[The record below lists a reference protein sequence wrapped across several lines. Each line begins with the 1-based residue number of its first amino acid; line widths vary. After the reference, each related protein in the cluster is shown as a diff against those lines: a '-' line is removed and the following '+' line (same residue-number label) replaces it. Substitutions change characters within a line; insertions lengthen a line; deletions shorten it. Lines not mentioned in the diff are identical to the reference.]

1 MSALHSLL
9 DFILHIDNYLFVL
22 IQDYGMWIY
31 GILFLIIFV
40 ETGLVFMP
48 LLPGDS
54 LLFAAGSFCAGV
66 QIDNEIAQLNLFVV
80 LALLIIAAIL
90 GDALNFW
97 IGQKYG
103 RKLAQLK
110 IGKYALLKEKHLQQT
125 QDFFEKHGSK
135 TIIIARFVPIVRTFA
150 PFTAGLA
157 NMRYNVFLKYNVV
170 GGISWVLGLTLLGYF
185 FGNLTIVRQNFETV
199 IFGII
204 GLSLLPMLIAIAKE
218 KLAKRWNA
226 EIQSANTF
234 CKFLSGTAQFERRF
248 PKF

>member
-1 MSALHSLL
+1 MSALYSLL
-9 DFILHIDNYLFVL
+9 DFILHIDNYLFLL
-22 IQDYGMWIY
+22 IQDYGIWVY
-31 GILFLIIFV
+31 GILFLIVFV

-66 QIDNEIAQLNLFVV
+66 QIDNELAQLNLLVV
-80 LALLIIAAIL
+80 LLLLIIAAIL

-157 NMRYNVFLKYNVV
+157 HMRYNVFLKYNVV

-185 FGNLTIVRQNFETV
+185 FGNLTIVRENFETV

-204 GLSLLPMLIAIAKE
+204 GLSLLPMLIAIVKE
-218 KLAKRWNA
+218 KIAKR
-226 EIQSANTF
+226 
-234 CKFLSGTAQFERRF
+234 
-248 PKF
+248 

>member
-1 MSALHSLL
+1 MSALTSLL

-22 IQDYGMWIY
+22 IQDYGTWVY

-66 QIDNEIAQLNLFVV
+66 QIDGELAQLNLVVV
-80 LALLIIAAIL
+80 LSLLIIAAIL

-103 RKLAQLK
+103 QKLALIK

-125 QDFFEKHGSK
+125 HDFFEKHGSK

-157 NMRYNVFLKYNVV
+157 NMRYPVFLKYNVV
-170 GGISWVLGLTLLGYF
+170 GGIGWVLGLTLLGYF
-185 FGNLTIVRQNFETV
+185 FGNLTIVRENFETV

-204 GLSLLPMLIAIAKE
+204 GLSLLPMFIAILKE
-218 KLAKRWNA
+218 RLTKH
-226 EIQSANTF
+226 
-234 CKFLSGTAQFERRF
+234 
-248 PKF
+248 

>member
-1 MSALHSLL
+1 MNALYQLL
-9 DFILHIDNYLFVL
+9 DFILHIDNYLFLL
-22 IQDYGMWIY
+22 IQDYGNWIY
-31 GILFLIIFV
+31 GILFLIVFV

-54 LLFAAGSFCAGV
+54 LLFAAGTFCAGV
-66 QIDNEIAQLNLFVV
+66 QIDNDLAQLNLFVV
-80 LALLIIAAIL
+80 LGLLMTAAIL

-103 RKLAQLK
+103 RKLAQMQ
-110 IGKYALLKEKHLQQT
+110 IGQYRILKEKHLQQT
-125 QDFFEKHGSK
+125 QAFFEKHGSK

-157 NMRYNVFLKYNVV
+157 NMRYSTFLKFNVI
-170 GGISWVLGLTLLGYF
+170 GGVSWVLGLTLLGYF
-185 FGNLTIVRQNFETV
+185 FGNLEVVRNNFETV

-218 KLAKRWNA
+218 KMAKR
-226 EIQSANTF
+226 
-234 CKFLSGTAQFERRF
+234 
-248 PKF
+248 

>member
-1 MSALHSLL
+1 MNALYQLL
-9 DFILHIDNYLFVL
+9 DFILHIDNYLFLL
-22 IQDYGMWIY
+22 IQDYGNWIY
-31 GILFLIIFV
+31 AILFLIVFV

-54 LLFAAGSFCAGV
+54 LLFAAGTFCAGV
-66 QIDNEIAQLNLFVV
+66 QIDNDLAQLNLFVV
-80 LALLIIAAIL
+80 LGLLMTAAIL

-103 RKLAQLK
+103 RKLAQMQ
-110 IGKYALLKEKHLQQT
+110 IGQYRILKEKHLQQT
-125 QDFFEKHGSK
+125 QVFFEKHGSK

-157 NMRYNVFLKYNVV
+157 NMRYSTFLKFNVI
-170 GGISWVLGLTLLGYF
+170 GGVSWVLGLTLLGYF
-185 FGNLTIVRQNFETV
+185 FGNLEVVRNNFETV

-218 KLAKRWNA
+218 KMAKR
-226 EIQSANTF
+226 
-234 CKFLSGTAQFERRF
+234 
-248 PKF
+248 

>member
-1 MSALHSLL
+1 MSALTSLL

-22 IQDYGMWIY
+22 IQDYGTWVY

-66 QIDNEIAQLNLFVV
+66 QIDGELAQLNLVVV
-80 LALLIIAAIL
+80 LSLLIIAAIL

-103 RKLAQLK
+103 QKLALIK

-125 QDFFEKHGSK
+125 NDFFEKHGSK

-157 NMRYNVFLKYNVV
+157 NMRYPIFLKYNVV
-170 GGISWVLGLTLLGYF
+170 GGIGWVLGLTLLGYF
-185 FGNLTIVRQNFETV
+185 FGNLTIVRENFETV

-204 GLSLLPMLIAIAKE
+204 GLSLLPMFIAILKE
-218 KLAKRWNA
+218 RLTKH
-226 EIQSANTF
+226 
-234 CKFLSGTAQFERRF
+234 
-248 PKF
+248 

>member
-1 MSALHSLL
+1 MSALYSLL

-22 IQDYGMWIY
+22 IQDYGMWVY
-31 GILFLIIFV
+31 GILFLIVFV

-66 QIDNEIAQLNLFVV
+66 QIDNELAQLNLFVV
-80 LALLIIAAIL
+80 LSLLIVAAIL

-97 IGQKYG
+97 IGHKYG

-157 NMRYNVFLKYNVV
+157 NMRYNVFLKYNVA

-204 GLSLLPMLIAIAKE
+204 GLSLLPMIIAIVKE
-218 KLAKRWNA
+218 KLAKR
-226 EIQSANTF
+226 
-234 CKFLSGTAQFERRF
+234 
-248 PKF
+248 

>member
-1 MSALHSLL
+1 MSALTSLL
-9 DFILHIDNYLFVL
+9 DFILHIDNYLFLL
-22 IQDYGMWIY
+22 IQDYGIWVY
-31 GILFLIIFV
+31 GILFLIVFV

-66 QIDNEIAQLNLFVV
+66 QIDNELAQLNLWVV
-80 LALLIIAAIL
+80 LSLLIIAAIL

-110 IGKYALLKEKHLQQT
+110 IGKYAVLKEKHLQQT

-157 NMRYNVFLKYNVV
+157 NMRYSVFLKYNVV

-185 FGNLTIVRQNFETV
+185 FGNLTIVRENFETV

-204 GLSLLPMLIAIAKE
+204 GLSLLPMVIAILKE
-218 KLAKRWNA
+218 KLAKR
-226 EIQSANTF
+226 
-234 CKFLSGTAQFERRF
+234 
-248 PKF
+248 

>member
-1 MSALHSLL
+1 MSALTSLL
-9 DFILHIDNYLFVL
+9 DFILHIDNYLFDL
-22 IQDYGMWIY
+22 IQDYGTWVY
-31 GILFLIIFV
+31 GILFLIVFV

-54 LLFAAGSFCAGV
+54 LLFAAGSFCAGA
-66 QIDNEIAQLNLFVV
+66 QIDNELAQLNLFVV
-80 LALLIIAAIL
+80 LSLLIIAAIL

-110 IGKYALLKEKHLQQT
+110 IGKYPLLKEKHLQQT

-150 PFTAGLA
+150 PFTAGVA
-157 NMRYNVFLKYNVV
+157 NMRYSTFLKFNVI
-170 GGISWVLGLTLLGYF
+170 GGISWVLGLTLTGYF
-185 FGNLTIVRQNFETV
+185 FGNLDFVRKNFETV

-204 GLSLLPMLIAIAKE
+204 GLSLLPMFIAILKE
-218 KLAKRWNA
+218 KITKR
-226 EIQSANTF
+226 
-234 CKFLSGTAQFERRF
+234 
-248 PKF
+248 

>member
-1 MSALHSLL
+1 MSALTSLL

-22 IQDYGMWIY
+22 IQDYGTWVY

-66 QIDNEIAQLNLFVV
+66 QIDGELAQLNLVVV
-80 LALLIIAAIL
+80 LSLLIIAAIL

-103 RKLAQLK
+103 QKLALIK

-125 QDFFEKHGSK
+125 HDFFEKHGSK

-157 NMRYNVFLKYNVV
+157 NMRYPIFLKYNVV
-170 GGISWVLGLTLLGYF
+170 G
-185 FGNLTIVRQNFETV
+185 
-199 IFGII
+199 
-204 GLSLLPMLIAIAKE
+204 
-218 KLAKRWNA
+218 
-226 EIQSANTF
+226 
-234 CKFLSGTAQFERRF
+234 
-248 PKF
+248 